1 MQRQGDLL
9 LIPTEGIP
17 LGAAPL
23 STRVVL
29 EGEHCHRLDGGRLL
43 QDPQGQ
49 LFVCAESA
57 VQLLHEEHGSLQLGP
72 GTYRVQRQ
80 RQYRPAREEHS
91 WVED

>member
-9 LIPTEGIP
+9 LIPTSGIP
-17 LGAAPL
+17 QGAAPL

-29 EGEHCHRLDGGRLL
+29 QGEHCHRLDSGKVL
-43 QDPQGQ
+43 QDSEGQ
-49 LFVCAESA
+49 LFLCVESTA
-57 VQLLHEEHGSLQLGP
+57 SLLHEEHGPLQLAP

-80 RQYRPAREEHS
+80 REYRPARTETS